1 MRLPYISEMSPVRPP
16 NLPYI
21 DEMRAADKLL
31 RPTPAFNVLFLR
43 RSMYFSSYA
52 STFNHLK
59 HRCES
64 NSPMFAPSTAYAKP
78 IARTQSKP
86 LTSVVW
92 RTLAHIAV
100 HTSIGREE
108 TWNRVIAFC
117 RPSWRRAQTDNAKL
131 VSCCLFA

>member
-52 STFNHLK
+52 STFNRLK
-59 HRCES
+59 HRRES

-92 RTLAHIAV
+92 RILARMAV
-100 HTSIGREE
+100 HASIG
-108 TWNRVIAFC
+108 
-117 RPSWRRAQTDNAKL
+117 
-131 VSCCLFA
+131 

>member
-43 RSMYFSSYA
+43 RSMYFSSHA
-52 STFNHLK
+52 CTFNRLK
-59 HRCES
+59 HRYES
-64 NSPMFAPSTAYAKP
+64 NTLMLTPSTAYAKP

-92 RTLAHIAV
+92 RILAHIAV